1 MKNNATEHDAPAID
15 QETLCY
21 HCGQSCE
28 AEALWLEDFPTLE
41 TGFGEQR
48 KPFCCYGC
56 KTVYEILNT
65 NDLCTYYTLDQK
77 PGVTQGSI
85 QKEDY
90 AYLDEPAIREK
101 MLDFDVNDVARVK
114 FSVPAI
120 HCISCIWL
128 LENLHK
134 LDPGIIQSEVNF
146 VRKTAT
152 VTFNP
157 RLVKLSMVAQTLQ
170 DIGYAPHVN
179 LETGAQERVTDRSL
193 VLKLTLAAFCFGN
206 VMLFSFPEYLGL
218 DPTGD
223 GMHRLFAFLNLA
235 LAIPVLFYSAKD
247 YFRAAWQSFKQKQIN
262 IDVPIAAGLLA
273 LFARSTWEITT
284 GFGPGYL
291 DSFTGLVFFL
301 LIGRWFQGKTYETL
315 AFDRDFKSY
324 FPLAVQKITGGGLT
338 PVVIYDLNPGD
349 HIRIRNLEIIPADSV
364 LTDDCAY
371 IDYSFVTGE
380 SRPVKVQ
387 RDERVYAGGRLV
399 GQPVTLVIEKKTSQS
414 HLTGLW
420 NHETFRKEKE
430 SSYQKIIDSA
440 ARRFTWIVMGI
451 AAITAVY
458 WHFAAPEQVW
468 LVLTS
473 VLMVACPCA
482 LALAAPF
489 TYGSMLRVFGRHQL
503 YLKNADVI
511 ERMSTIDAVVFDKTG
526 TVTTGRTPELQFTGV
541 LLPKEWLWVKALTAC
556 STHPLSTLVSN
567 AIHQSGDVAIADFRE
582 LPGRG
587 IEGIVNGHTVRAGS
601 AEWTGLDNLPDSQ
614 STYVCLSIDG
624 EARGYYSIRTT
635 IRGNMKDMLGR
646 LGRKCA
652 ALLSGDNNADQ
663 EKMRGLFGSAAQLLF
678 NQSPHEKLAF
688 INGLQTRAHRV
699 MMLGDGLNDSGALK
713 QSDVGLAVTDD
724 TGIFTPACDGI
735 LHGSQLASLDKFLDL
750 ARSSTR
756 ILKTGFIISF
766 LYNAIALTFAVT
778 GHLTPLVAAI
788 LMPVSSISVVSFASL
803 AVRYAAWRKF
813 KISNLRFTI
822 TDSQSKIENRKSIN
836 L

>member
-1 MKNNATEHDAPAID
+1 MKNNATAHDTPAVE

-28 AEALWLEDFPTLE
+28 ETLWLDE
-41 TGFGEQR
+41 

-56 KTVYEILNT
+56 KTVYEILNS
-65 NDLCTYYTLDQK
+65 NDLCTYYTLDSK
-77 PGVTQGSI
+77 PGVTQSSVR
-85 QKEDY
+85 KENY
-90 AYLDEPAIREK
+90 AYLDDEAVRQK
-101 MLDFDVNDVARVK
+101 MIGFEVDDVARVK
-114 FSVPAI
+114 FSVPGI

-134 LDPGIIQSEVNF
+134 LKEGIIQSEVNF
-146 VRKTAT
+146 ARKTAT

-157 RLVKLSMVAQTLQ
+157 QRLKLSAVAQTLQ
-170 DIGYAPHVN
+170 DIGYAPHIS
-179 LETGAQERVTDRSL
+179 LETGMQEPVTDRSL
-193 VLKLTLAAFCFGN
+193 VLKLALAGFCFGN

-218 DPTGD
+218 DPAGD

-235 LAIPVLFYSAKD
+235 LSIPVFLYSDAD

-301 LIGRWFQGKTYETL
+301 LIGRWFQGKTYESL

-324 FPLAVQKITGGGLT
+324 FPLAVQKVTPDGLK
-338 PVVIYDLNPGD
+338 PLVIYELEPGD
-349 HIRIRNLEIIPADSV
+349 QIRIRNLEIIPADSM
-364 LTDDCAY
+364 LTEEQAY
-371 IDYSFVTGE
+371 IHYSFVTGE

-387 RDERVYAGGRLV
+387 RGERIYAGGRLI
-399 GQPVTLVIEKKTSQS
+399 GQPVTLAVEKKTSQS

-430 SSYQKIIDSA
+430 SGYQKIIDRA

-451 AAITAVY
+451 AAVTAVY
-458 WHFAAPEQVW
+458 WQFAAPAEMW

-511 ERMSTIDAVVFDKTG
+511 ERMSMIDAVVFDKTG
-526 TVTTGRTPELQFTGV
+526 TVTTGRTPELQFTGM
-541 LLPKEWLWVKALTAC
+541 LLPEEQGWVRTLTAC
-556 STHPLSTLVSN
+556 STHPLSTLVAG
-567 AIHQSGDVAIADFRE
+567 AIHQHSEASLIHFRE

-587 IEGIVNGHTVRAGS
+587 IEGVIGGHTVRVGS
-601 AEWTGLDNLPDSQ
+601 AEWTGTDNLPDPQ
-614 STYVCLSIDG
+614 STCVCVSIDG
-624 EARGYYSIRTT
+624 RVRGYYSIRTT
-635 IRGNMKDMLGR
+635 IRGNMKDMLDR
-646 LGRKCA
+646 LGKKCA
-652 ALLSGDNNADQ
+652 ALLSGDNEADRG
-663 EKMRGLFGSAAQLLF
+663 KMSTLFGTGARILF
-678 NQSPHEKLAF
+678 NQSPHDKLAF
-688 INGLQTRAHRV
+688 ISDLQAEGRHV
-699 MMLGDGLNDSGALK
+699 MMLGDGLNDSGAIK

-735 LHGSQLASLDKFLDL
+735 LHSAALASLDRFLDL

-756 ILKTGFIISF
+756 ILKIGFTISF
-766 LYNAIALTFAVT
+766 MYNAVALTFAVT

-788 LMPVSSISVVSFASL
+788 LMPVSSISVVSFATL
-803 AVRYAAWRKF
+803 AVRYAAWRKLGRPEKTTPRILNF
-813 KISNLRFTI
+813 
-822 TDSQSKIENRKSIN
+822 
-836 L
+836 